1 MYLKKKKSNWFRFTY
16 SCDHKIDCFVV
27 STAPVR
33 SEIELHNHRYWDAL
47 ATSLYASIMF
57 DVNTVDKFINES
69 RRALE
74 YEPQTLVEIGDMNN
88 AYSKIVESAREVRT
102 YDLSLLFK

>member
-1 MYLKKKKSNWFRFTY
+1 
-16 SCDHKIDCFVV
+16 
-27 STAPVR
+27 
-33 SEIELHNHRYWDAL
+33 
-47 ATSLYASIMF
+47 MF